1 MYNNN
6 PYNGMCMPVV
16 YVGNYNIGYG
26 NNYQG
31 TQQMKNNVYNKKG
44 SKREKKHENEIVK
57 ENKFLLDEKDFPGL

>member
-31 TQQMKNNVYNKKG
+31 TQQMKNNAYNKKG
-44 SKREKKHENEIVK
+44 SKKEKKHENEIVK
-57 ENKFLLDEKDFPGL
+57 